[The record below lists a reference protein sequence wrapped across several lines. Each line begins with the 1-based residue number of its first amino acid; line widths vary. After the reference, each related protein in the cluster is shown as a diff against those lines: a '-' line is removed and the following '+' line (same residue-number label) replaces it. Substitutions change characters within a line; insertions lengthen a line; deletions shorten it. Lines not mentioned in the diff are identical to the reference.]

1 MSYQINFHSFLVAKN
16 LTQPELARL
25 QSPVLQAALYDALV
39 EAFKKQEPE
48 LSDEVQ
54 VGLGRVEV
62 SHLGL

>member
-16 LTQPELARL
+16 LAQPELARL
-25 QSPVLQAALYDALV
+25 QSPVLQAALHDALV
-39 EAFKKQEPE
+39 EAFKRQEPE

-62 SHLGL
+62 SYLGL